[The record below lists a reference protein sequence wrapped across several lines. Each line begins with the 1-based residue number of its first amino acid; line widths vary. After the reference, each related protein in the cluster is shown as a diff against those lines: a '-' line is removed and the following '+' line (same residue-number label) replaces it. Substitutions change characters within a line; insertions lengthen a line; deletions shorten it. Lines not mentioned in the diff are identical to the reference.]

1 MIRLERSER
10 ASSWGRTTGTTN
22 LSTTVV
28 PSEVATADMQRI
40 AAVLAAG
47 GGVLLL
53 TWMVSPAASAPTRT
67 DPPRTAIE
75 IDQSSAVVAEVNT
88 QVERLRERLDTVP
101 SFPPPSRDPF
111 NFGRRAEPR
120 PPVVS
125 NPTPPVPAI
134 VEAPPGPVLPHL
146 VAIVA
151 SDEDGGVVRSAV
163 ISENDDVRFLKP
175 GDTMGNLVVR
185 TIAADVVTL
194 VDRTSGATF
203 TLSLR

>member
-1 MIRLERSER
+1 
-10 ASSWGRTTGTTN
+10 
-22 LSTTVV
+22 
-28 PSEVATADMQRI
+28 MQRI

-67 DPPRTAIE
+67 DPPRTAFHP
-75 IDQSSAVVAEVNT
+75 DQSSAVVAEVNT

-175 GDTMGNLVVR
+175 GERWQPGFAQRRLCRD
-185 TIAADVVTL
+185 A
-194 VDRTSGATF
+194 VDRRPRYVHAC
-203 TLSLR
+203 SLTPPRSVRGFADPVGFWLPRSLPT